1 MLARRS
7 LCARPPRG
15 PRSVRAP
22 AGRTRGSRAPS
33 RPCPFL
39 SGPRGPAEP
48 RAGRGGEAAGPGRAA
63 PPAPPQHCRHRG
75 RGGGGPGRCHPA
87 RCPRRSERRSAGP
100 ERSAPLLPGAHRA
113 FLAPLPAP
121 PPPPPLA
128 HRAGRRSFP
137 RLHASPPAPLRSPR
151 PPAAPRLTP
160 ARGRSPALLENRER
174 SWESGAS
181 PPAALYRAGRC
192 QSPRRTSAGRA
203 PSRRGRRAEWGSGS
217 ARPAQR
223 RAEPSRPRADPQLV
237 GDFFRPLLVR
247 RSKRTALLSSP
258 ETSLES
264 NPSALPPVQRLDF
277 LFQCGPT
284 LLKPHTSAPGG
295 ALGAH
300 PTPRNEGP
308 PRNTHVPQQQHGRNG
323 IKKSIV
329 KKHSKR
335 GFRIRGASMPE
346 HVWVPSQRAGD
357 AALKPSLRPALPS
370 PSSALQKTFFT
381 LKLRIKLW
389 STSCVSHT
397 ST

>member
-1 MLARRS
+1 MPLP
-7 LCARPPRG
+7 LRPE
-15 PRSVRAP
+15 
-22 AGRTRGSRAPS
+22 
-33 RPCPFL
+33 
-39 SGPRGPAEP
+39 GPRGASS
-48 RAGRGGEAAGPGRAA
+48 RAR
-63 PPAPPQHCRHRG
+63 
-75 RGGGGPGRCHPA
+75 RGGGGPRPGGAASATSALPAPGAGR
-87 RCPRRSERRSAGP
+87 RRAGP
-100 ERSAPLLPGAHRA
+100 LSPSAVSAPLRAPLRGTRALRSAPPRR
-113 FLAPLPAP
+113 PPRVPRPAP
-121 PPPPPLA
+121 RAAAPPPPLA

-137 RLHASPPAPLRSPR
+137 RLHASPAAPLRSPH

-203 PSRRGRRAEWGSGS
+203 PSRRGRRAERGSGS

-247 RSKRTALLSSP
+247 RSERTALLSSP

-370 PSSALQKTFFT
+370 PSSALWKTFFT

-389 STSCVSHT
+389 SSSCVSHT

>member
-1 MLARRS
+1 MPG
-7 LCARPPRG
+7 RPAA
-15 PRSVRAP
+15 RAP
-22 AGRTRGSRAPS
+22 FGRPQGGRAVAEPLPGRAPS
-33 RPCPFL
+33 SPAR
-39 SGPRGPAEP
+39 GAPRSLEP
-48 RAGRGGEAAGPGRAA
+48 GAAGRRRAQAGRRRQRHLSTAGTGGGAAAGRAA
-63 PPAPPQHCRHRG
+63 VTRRGVRAAPS
-75 RGGGGPGRCHPA
+75 A
-87 RCPRRSERRSAGP
+87 APRDP
-100 ERSAPLLPGAHRA
+100 SAPLRSS
-113 FLAPLPAP
+113 PAP
-121 PPPPPLA
+121 TARSSPRSPRRRPPPPLA

-237 GDFFRPLLVR
+237 GDFFRPLLVC
-247 RSKRTALLSSP
+247 RSKRTTLLSSP

-308 PRNTHVPQQQHGRNG
+308 PRNTHVPRQQHGRSG

-329 KKHSKR
+329 SKR
-335 GFRIRGASMPE
+335 GFRTQGAGMPE

-370 PSSALQKTFFT
+370 PSSTLWKTFFT

-389 STSCVSHT
+389 SSSCVSHT